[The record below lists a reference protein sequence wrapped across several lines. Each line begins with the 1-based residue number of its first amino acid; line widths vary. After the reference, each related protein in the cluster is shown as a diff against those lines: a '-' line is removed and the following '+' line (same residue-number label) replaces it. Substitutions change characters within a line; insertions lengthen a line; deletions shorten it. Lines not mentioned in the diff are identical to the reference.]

1 MCKKIASFLLAFV
14 VAFGMTANSFAA
26 AAVQE
31 SRTIRVNLEP
41 IEVPAYD
48 SKQVYDALK
57 EIGFTDEEMFEL
69 YQREADESGVDVRL
83 PDALAIAMGAEYA
96 YTTFPGK
103 IMPYS
108 EPQDGDEKFTVY
120 EIDFGDIARA
130 CGWTG
135 HLVSAGDFIIQ
146 AGALAFK
153 KAVIAELGVAV
164 LGVAVLIDTLET
176 IFDELDGAYEGVTL
190 TVKSVYYYDEYE
202 RLGKWYMVYADYTFW
217 K

>member
-1 MCKKIASFLLAFV
+1 
-14 VAFGMTANSFAA
+14 
-26 AAVQE
+26 
-31 SRTIRVNLEP
+31 
-41 IEVPAYD
+41 
-48 SKQVYDALK
+48 
-57 EIGFTDEEMFEL
+57 
-69 YQREADESGVDVRL
+69 
-83 PDALAIAMGAEYA
+83 
-96 YTTFPGK
+96 
-103 IMPYS
+103 MPYS
-108 EPQDGDEKFTVY
+108 EPQDGDEKYTVY

-190 TVKSVYYYDEYE
+190 TAVSYTHLDVYKRQ
-202 RLGKWYMVYADYTFW
+202 RLGQPLFAEKSNQSKFCRNKSRVTRHI
-217 K
+217 